1 MVRVGDEA
9 EETGMLGGFNDNPH
23 CATMT
28 EELVLSRPKL
38 VSCRRPIAG
47 RYVSIRVVD
56 YVEPTQLKLC
66 NVDVITEWNT
76 VDLVI
81 TASPE

>member
-1 MVRVGDEA
+1 MFATGESVALIVRVGDGA
-9 EETGMLGGFNDNPH
+9 EETGMLGGFDDNQH

-28 EELVLSRPKL
+28 EKLTLSRPTL
-38 VSCRRPIAG
+38 ISCRRPLTG

-66 NVDVITEWNT
+66 NVDVITE
-76 VDLVI
+76 
-81 TASPE
+81 

>member
-9 EETGMLGGFNDNPH
+9 AETGMLGGFNDNPQ

-28 EELVLSRPKL
+28 DELTLSRPKL
-38 VSCRRPIAG
+38 MSCRRPLTG

-66 NVDVITEWNT
+66 NVDIITK
-76 VDLVI
+76 
-81 TASPE
+81 